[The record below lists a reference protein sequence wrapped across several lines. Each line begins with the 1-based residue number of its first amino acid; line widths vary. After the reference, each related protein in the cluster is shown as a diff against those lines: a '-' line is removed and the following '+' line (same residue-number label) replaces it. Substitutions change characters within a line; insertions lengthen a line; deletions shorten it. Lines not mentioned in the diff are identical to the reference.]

1 MSHLS
6 SSGPSPTNPDSESPH
21 GALFLVLHYLPLR
34 ELLAFQSVSRIFCD
48 AISSD
53 PSLWREIT
61 VQPPLS
67 SKLSD
72 EALLGISSRAEGTL
86 RSLTLID
93 CVKISDDGLLT
104 VVEQNPEITKLFV
117 PGCLHLTA
125 DGMVEVV
132 KRLHDR
138 KGNVDQLRL
147 RLYGLCNI
155 KKDHLDVLNSFL
167 CKDGSRSKSL
177 MPSFYGSNHS
187 SGSINNDDGRP
198 IDVDMCP
205 ICRSVRLVFDC
216 TRDKCR
222 KMEQRWIECRGCFF
236 CIARCEDCGGCIDPD
251 HVCHSESA
259 CKHLLCIDCWLQL
272 PKCDTCNR
280 PYCKGHNS
288 FVGPTTGFICQ
299 ECADGDFLRNVPEA
313 GF

>member
-6 SSGPSPTNPDSESPH
+6 GSAASPTEPESPH
-21 GALFLVLHYLPLR
+21 GALFLVLHYLQVR

-48 AISSD
+48 TISND

-61 VQPPLS
+61 VQSPLS
-67 SKLSD
+67 SKLTD
-72 EALLGISSRAEGTL
+72 EALLAITSRAEGTL
-86 RSLTLID
+86 RSLTLFS
-93 CVKISDDGLLT
+93 CLKISDAGLLT
-104 VVEQNPEITKLFV
+104 VVEQNPGITKLFV
-117 PGCLHLTA
+117 PGCICLTA

-132 KRLHDR
+132 KRLHER
-138 KGNVDQLRL
+138 KGNVNQLRL
-147 RLYGLCNI
+147 RLRGLCNI
-155 KKDHLDVLNSFL
+155 EKDHLDVLNSFL
-167 CKDGSRSKSL
+167 CKDGLLSKSL

-187 SGSINNDDGRP
+187 SGSINSDDGRP

-205 ICRSVRLVFDC
+205 MCRTVRLVFDC
-216 TRDKCR
+216 TRDECR
-222 KMEQRWIECRGCFF
+222 RMERRWIECRGCFF
-236 CIARCEDCGGCIDPD
+236 CIARCEDCGGCIDPENM
-251 HVCHSESA
+251 CHAESA
-259 CKHLLCIDCWLQL
+259 CNHLLCIDCWLQL

-299 ECADGDFLRNVPEA
+299 ECADGDFLDNVPEA